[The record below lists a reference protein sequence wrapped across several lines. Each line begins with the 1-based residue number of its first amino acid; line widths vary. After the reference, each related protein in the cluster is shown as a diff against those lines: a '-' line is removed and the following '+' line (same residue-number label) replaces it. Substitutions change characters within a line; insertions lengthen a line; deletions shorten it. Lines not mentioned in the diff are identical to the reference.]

1 MRNKKEKIYIIK
13 EEGFTYMINRDLK
26 SIQNSFISVEVCDE
40 ETYISEPVGELI
52 PEEQTRHKCD

>member
-1 MRNKKEKIYIIK
+1 
-13 EEGFTYMINRDLK
+13 MINRELK
-26 SIQNSFISVEVCDE
+26 SIQKSFMSVEVCDE